1 MEHVILFAGPMGAGK
16 TTAVASL
23 SDIPIVRTEAVNSD
37 TERNAKATTT
47 VGLDYGQITLSDG
60 EVVRL
65 YGVPGQERFE
75 FMWRILEARARGL
88 VLLLDHA
95 AENPLADLDLFLD
108 KFRMLCKRSA
118 VVIGITH
125 SDQPSSLSIDDYYDH
140 LSQRGLSLPL
150 YEVDA
155 RNRDEMVVLL
165 ATLVVLIQ
173 SRTTEE
179 AA

>member
-16 TTAVASL
+16 TTGVSTL
-23 SDIPIVRTEAVNSD
+23 SDIPIVRTEAINSD

-47 VGLDYGQITLSDG
+47 VGLDYGQITLNEG

-75 FMWRILEARARGL
+75 FMWRILETRARGL
-88 VLLLDHA
+88 VLLLDHGA
-95 AENPLADLDLFLD
+95 RDPLGDLDLFLD
-108 KFRMLCKRSA
+108 KFRLLSKRGA
-118 VVIGITH
+118 AVIGVTH
-125 SDQPSSLSIDDYYDH
+125 SDQPSALTIEHYYEH
-140 LSQRGLSLPL
+140 LSRKGLSLPL

-155 RNRDEMVVLL
+155 RNHHEMVVLL
-165 ATLVVLIQ
+165 TTLVVLIE
-173 SRTTEE
+173 SRATEE